1 MKLQNRM
8 TGNLTGILLA
18 ISSALGFSTL
28 ALWGKFAVRL
38 GFDSS
43 SLNVYRFLFAGLVL
57 LALGYGRRTSRALL
71 GKLLLFGLWYASNTW
86 LYFQALGKISASVA
100 TILVYLAPAFVILI
114 RWALGHR
121 PNSRQL
127 QALGLVSL
135 GLIVIVGL
143 PGPADANVLGLLLAA
158 SAGAFYGAYLV
169 ASERWLGHV
178 EPMQQTTFNAFGTAL
193 GFTVFALFG
202 GGLHFPS
209 NLNQWGLV
217 AGIVTFS
224 TLIAL
229 PTLFA
234 AIKHIGASRASIL
247 SSLEPVFA
255 TLLAWF
261 VLSEPPSN
269 SNVIGG
275 LLILSGAILAQFT
288 PSATGSRSK
297 TASSAGQL

>member
-1 MKLQNRM
+1 MKPSN
-8 TGNLTGILLA
+8 NLTGILLA
-18 ISSALGFSTL
+18 VSSALGFSTL

-43 SLNVYRFLFAGLVL
+43 SLNVYRFLLAALVL
-57 LALGYGRRTSRALL
+57 LALGFGRRTPRALI
-71 GKLLLFGLWYASNTW
+71 GKLLLFGIWYASNTW

-100 TILVYLAPAFVILI
+100 TVLVYLAPTFVIVI
-114 RWALGHR
+114 RWALGNR

-127 QALGLVSL
+127 QALGLVSI
-135 GLIVIVGL
+135 GLLVIVGL
-143 PGPADANVLGLLLAA
+143 PGPRDANAFGLLLAA
-158 SAGAFYGAYLV
+158 GAGAFYGAYLV
-169 ASERWLGHV
+169 ASERWLGDV
-178 EPMQQTTFNAFGTAL
+178 EPMQQTTFNGFGTAL
-193 GFTVFALFG
+193 GFAVFALLG
-202 GGLHFPS
+202 GGLEFPS

-234 AIKHIGASRASIL
+234 SIKRIGAARASIL

-261 VLSEPPSN
+261 VLGESPSS

-275 LLILSGAILAQFT
+275 LLILSGAILAQFS
-288 PSATGSRSK
+288 PAETGIKSK